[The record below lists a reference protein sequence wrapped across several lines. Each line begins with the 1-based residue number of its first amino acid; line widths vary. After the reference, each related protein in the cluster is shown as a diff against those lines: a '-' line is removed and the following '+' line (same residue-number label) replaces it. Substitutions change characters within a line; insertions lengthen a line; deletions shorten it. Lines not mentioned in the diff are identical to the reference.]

1 MGQKFGAL
9 MNTFKVKTLVD
20 SWVVVF
26 FPRRTKHTDDA
37 ATTNKCELCRQ
48 SREGPQALVVLV
60 YIYVATQTEGL
71 SILSPRGDGSSTHL
85 RCLATGDLCVTPT
98 VSTLPASP
106 PRQMSAS
113 SAVWHTWQPRSSC
126 WSDTGSSPKD
136 REERG

>member
-1 MGQKFGAL
+1 
-9 MNTFKVKTLVD
+9 MNQSRSRHLLILGLLF
-20 SWVVVF
+20 F

-37 ATTNKCELCRQ
+37 ATTNKCELCRR

-106 PRQMSAS
+106 PHQTSAS
-113 SAVWHTWQPRSSC
+113 SAVWRTWQPRSSC
-126 WSDTGSSPKD
+126 WNDTGSSPKD
-136 REERG
+136 REEGG